1 MIGLSE
7 LHPKPPSRCSCT
19 NMRRAARA
27 VTRFYDEMLT
37 PSGLKTT
44 QYSLLSHLQRLGPLS
59 MNALSAAI
67 RLERTTLVR
76 NLKPLESMG
85 LVAVAAGKG
94 PKAGSVRLTED
105 GGKTLALA
113 APYWRQAQEHLQT
126 LLTKEERYI
135 FGTVLQ
141 KLESLVP

>member
-1 MIGLSE
+1 MAGLNE
-7 LHPKPPSRCSCT
+7 LHPKPPSKCGCT

-27 VTRFYDEMLT
+27 VTRFYDGILA

-44 QYSLLSHLQRLGPLS
+44 QYSLLSHLQRLGPLA
-59 MNALSAAI
+59 MNALAAAI

-85 LVAVAAGKG
+85 LVAVAAGRG
-94 PKAGSVRLTED
+94 PKAGSVRLTD
-105 GGKTLALA
+105 KGRQALAQA
-113 APYWRQAQEHLQT
+113 APYWSRAQEGLQA
-126 LLTKEERYI
+126 LLTAEERQV
-135 FGTVLQ
+135 FRTVLQ